1 MGPAS
6 SEMTVQDSYPDP
18 LIMIPSSLNPILPV
32 LSRCVGVARSLA
44 LVARTVHLA
53 ERSLAYHVAY
63 ALMRDY

>member
-18 LIMIPSSLNPILPV
+18 LIMIPSSLNPIL